1 MARLRY
7 IMDMDRAAE
16 LLRSERLR
24 TEQLLVD
31 IGEAGQ
37 ADRTAADQ
45 PGDMF
50 DSAQPLTDEG
60 TDDSV
65 KAELQ
70 ERLAALDR
78 AQERLDAGTYGYSIR
93 SGLPISD
100 ERLEAD
106 PAAELTVD
114 EAQER
119 PGLGA

>member
-1 MARLRY
+1 
-7 IMDMDRAAE
+7 MDTDRARE

-24 TEQLLVD
+24 TQQLLKDVD
-31 IGEAGQ
+31 EAGQ

-60 TDDSV
+60 ADDSV
-65 KAELQ
+65 KAGLEG
-70 ERLAALDR
+70 RLAALDR
-78 AQERLDAGTYGYSIR
+78 AQERLETGTYGLSTR
-93 SGLPISD
+93 SGLPIPD

-114 EAQER
+114 EASEPQ
-119 PGLGA
+119 GLGG